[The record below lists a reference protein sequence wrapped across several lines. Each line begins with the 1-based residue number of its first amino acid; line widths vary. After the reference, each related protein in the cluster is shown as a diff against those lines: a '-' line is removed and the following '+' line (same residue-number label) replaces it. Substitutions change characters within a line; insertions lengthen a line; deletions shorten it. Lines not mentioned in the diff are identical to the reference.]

1 MDTKMTKGESA
12 MEAVALARVEW
23 LRASANYIKS
33 INRVLQST
41 GANSQKVNAVIQ
53 AIECTPFP
61 AGDEY
66 DENALHAEDAVLVP
80 GSPLESKLLRL
91 AETSVVCGGVF
102 TEELFEQK

>member
-33 INRVLQST
+33 INRVLQSA

-66 DENALHAEDAVLVP
+66 DENALPSVSTIVRHLCHQQ
-80 GSPLESKLLRL
+80 LL
-91 AETSVVCGGVF
+91 
-102 TEELFEQK
+102 